1 MTQSSPMEP
10 SDGPAAE
17 IADYRR
23 QAREFLLKSRQ
34 YLAEDDRHLASE
46 KGWGAVAW
54 MAKAAAEAQGWQYKR
69 HEQFNLVLNNAR
81 LLTGDERLPGLR
93 GIANDLHNNFYKRPA
108 VAERRRHCCG
118 LGPRRN
124 PPRHSRTPLP
134 NQHHLG
140 VSHDQQRRTPRRNRR
155 HHRGY

>member
-34 YLAEDDRHLASE
+34 YLAEDDLHQASE
-46 KGWGAVAW
+46 KGWGAAAW
-54 MAKAAAEAQGWQYKR
+54 MAKAAAEAQGWQYKK

-81 LLTGDERLPGLR
+81 LLTGDDRLPGLR
-93 GIANDLHNNFYKRPA
+93 GIANDLHNNFYKRRLLLNADAIA
-108 VAERRRHCCG
+108 VDLDHVATLLDILEP
-118 LGPRRN
+118 LTEN
-124 PPRHSRTPLP
+124 STP
-134 NQHHLG
+134 
-140 VSHDQQRRTPRRNRR
+140 
-155 HHRGY
+155 